1 MLKVGIITP
10 IGIVK
15 EKEGLPQG
23 NILSSILCNIMF
35 HSLDIFVEESIVKQ
49 YNKGVKAAKCEE
61 YQKAIALNTKE
72 SKSSADKKKQILR
85 RKRKE
90 AHKLGL
96 KYTKIDDSYVRVKYI
111 RYADDLLIGI
121 RGSKELVKKIL
132 KTVKFFLKSHLHLEV
147 NEDKSS
153 IIHSYS
159 GKIPFL
165 GMLIHNVNR
174 THIPFRKSREIENKR
189 RKRSRI
195 MNRISALKNRQA
207 KVFRDDC
214 LKLFR
219 NKIETHRENKDILKK
234 EFLKLFE
241 HSAIFN
247 DLKNSSTRTIY
258 REFIKQLQL
267 VTEVKESEKLKTLMK
282 T

>member
-1 MLKVGIITP
+1 
-10 IGIVK
+10 
-15 EKEGLPQG
+15 
-23 NILSSILCNIMF
+23 MF
-35 HSLDIFVEESIVKQ
+35 ARIQISDNVSVRYK
-49 YNKGVKAAKCEE
+49 KGVKAAKCEE
-61 YQKAIALNTKE
+61 YQKAIALNAKE
-72 SKSSADKKKQILR
+72 KKCKNQKRNNFLR

-96 KYTKIDDSYVRVKYI
+96 KYTKIDDSYIRVKYI
-111 RYADDLLIGI
+111 RYADDLLIGV
-121 RGSKELVKKIL
+121 RGSKELAQKIL
-132 KTVKFFLKSHLHLEV
+132 KTVKFFLKSHLHLLV

-159 GKIPFL
+159 RKIPFL
-165 GMLIHNVNR
+165 GMLIHNVNKS
-174 THIPFRKSREIENKR
+174 HIPFRKSREIENKR

-195 MNRISALKNRQA
+195 MNRINALKNRQA

-219 NKIETHRENKDILKK
+219 NKIETFRENKDILRKD
-234 EFLKLFE
+234 FLELIK
-241 HSAIFN
+241 HSVIFN
-247 DLKNSSTRTIY
+247 DLKNFSNRTVY

-267 VTEVKESEKLKTLMK
+267 VTEVKESEKLQMLMK